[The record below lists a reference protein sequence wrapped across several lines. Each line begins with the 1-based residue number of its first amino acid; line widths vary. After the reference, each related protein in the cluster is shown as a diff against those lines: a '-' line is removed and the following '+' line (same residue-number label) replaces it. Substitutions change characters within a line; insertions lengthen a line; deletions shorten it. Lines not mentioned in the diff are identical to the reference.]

1 MSKKR
6 SIPPIPTGIEPSMEK
21 VLSPM
26 KENLEIIM
34 GHRSAKLDLLT
45 SGASTA
51 EIIAKLNALLGRLQ

>member
-1 MSKKR
+1 
-6 SIPPIPTGIEPSMEK
+6 MEK